1 MRQGAVHVEVGVEN
15 AVESGGSLEYLLD
28 TTTNILSKV
37 PSKVQRRYLSDIC
50 MREELDNVHVALRES
65 YVYTYTC
72 TTLYFRTFVLSYFV
86 RGDFNLRVLYSTF
99 GGNNLQYSTCTVQL
113 YTKTEF

>member
-1 MRQGAVHVEVGVEN
+1 
-15 AVESGGSLEYLLD
+15 
-28 TTTNILSKV
+28 
-37 PSKVQRRYLSDIC
+37 

-86 RGDFNLRVLYSTF
+86 RGYFILRVALLYSTF
-99 GGNNLQYSTCTVQL
+99 GTVPSEVTTYSTCTVQL